1 MEWAGSTPVGWAGI
15 WGTGS
20 HGKQKQALG
29 WKGPHGR
36 RRGGCGEKQAGAT
49 LKLLL
54 AKVPVTFVDIAVY
67 FSEDEWK
74 NLDEW
79 QKELYNNLVKE
90 NYKTLMSLGKRSFPP
105 PGRAVCAEGSEML
118 ISPRSHA
125 APPAKRSC
133 SSLMEMQVTIAHND
147 VKIE

>member
-1 MEWAGSTPVGWAGI
+1 PPREHRRYPQEPPEASR
-15 WGTGS
+15 S
-20 HGKQKQALG
+20 ALG

-105 PGRAVCAEGSEML
+105 PGRAVSGLCV
-118 ISPRSHA
+118 RS
-125 APPAKRSC
+125 
-133 SSLMEMQVTIAHND
+133 L
-147 VKIE
+147 